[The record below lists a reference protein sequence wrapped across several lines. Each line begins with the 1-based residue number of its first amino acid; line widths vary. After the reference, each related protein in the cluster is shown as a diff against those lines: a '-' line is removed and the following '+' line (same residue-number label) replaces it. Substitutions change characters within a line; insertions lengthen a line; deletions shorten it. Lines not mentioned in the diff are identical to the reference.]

1 MKWLT
6 ALFRRRRDPADNYT
20 PRAQKLLKLA
30 RLKADRRH
38 HGYVGTDHLLL
49 ALIEL
54 REGMGFS
61 ALQAL
66 GLDLNLLRQAVEAR
80 SPAGE
85 EIDRAPTIPLTPRAR
100 HVLKVARTEARK
112 LGHGYVGT
120 EHLLLG
126 LLQERRGLAPQV
138 LQDRALDVEQVRRI
152 VLSLSPP
159 APETA
164 STQSRIGET

>member
-30 RLKADRRH
+30 RQQADRRH

-49 ALIEL
+49 ALLDL
-54 REGMGFS
+54 REGIGFA

-66 GLDLNLLRQAVEAR
+66 GWDLDQLRQAVEA
-80 SPAGE
+80 SSQEGE
-85 EIDRAPTIPLTPRAR
+85 ETELAPTIPLTPRAR
-100 HVLKVARTEARK
+100 HVLKMARTEARK
-112 LGHGYVGT
+112 LGHDYVGT

-126 LLQERRGLAPQV
+126 LLQERRGFAPQV
-138 LQDRALDVEQVRRI
+138 LQAHAPDLEQVRRI

-159 APETA
+159 APETPP
-164 STQSRIGET
+164 TQSRIKT